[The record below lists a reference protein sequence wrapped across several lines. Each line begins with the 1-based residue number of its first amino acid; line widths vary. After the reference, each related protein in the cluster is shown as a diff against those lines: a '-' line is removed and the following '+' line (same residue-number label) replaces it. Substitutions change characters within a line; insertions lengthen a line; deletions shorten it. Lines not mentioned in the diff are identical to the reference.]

1 MKPVDA
7 ELVSAVSAGDED
19 AIAELYDRHADGV
32 FRVAFRLLGD
42 RHLAEDVL
50 QETYLALWNR
60 SELFNPVMGSLRTW
74 LFTIARN
81 RAVDRLRAQGRHP
94 LPIPLSAI
102 LTGEESGDDARARQ
116 SSSGGV
122 YSAGATSSHGSD
134 DPVVAVEAAWL
145 RQAVRSALDAV
156 PETERRAIE
165 LAYYEELSQ
174 SEIAARLGWPLGTVK
189 TRTRRALGDCAA
201 SSRNSWAWSLGCSSR
216 RRRQRRAP
224 TRKEPW
230 RSPSRTL
237 QGSGGWGLR
246 AKQVVS
252 VDHAEAAERLELALL
267 TPGKLVGLLG
277 GPSDAA
283 AGELGRH
290 VESCPTCQAE
300 VAALE
305 RAGVLLAAAAPNDLR
320 APAGSRERVLGAV
333 RAAGRPG
340 HRATGDAVR
349 SSREAAG
356 AARFRTDWRP
366 LVRGLGFR
374 TGLAAAAVVLLAALG
389 LGLGLE
395 IAAERG
401 RDAEVARQLATV
413 TGAADRLL
421 REPDTQRVTLT
432 DSSGAAAGT
441 VLYNGREGTL
451 VVVSDD
457 LAVEGSDVHY
467 SCYLERDGE
476 RVPIGYMNSGAGLS
490 YWAGAVSGP
499 AGAGRPGDRFV
510 VAESI
515 DAEPV
520 LSGTFGES

>member
-189 TRTRRALGDCAA
+189 TRTRRAFGRLRSLLQELVGVELG
-201 SSRNSWAWSLGCSSR
+201 
-216 RRRQRRAP
+216 
-224 TRKEPW
+224 
-230 RSPSRTL
+230 L
-237 QGSGGWGLR
+237 Q
-246 AKQVVS
+246 
-252 VDHAEAAERLELALL
+252 L
-267 TPGKLVGLLG
+267 TP
-277 GPSDAA
+277 S
-283 AGELGRH
+283 
-290 VESCPTCQAE
+290 
-300 VAALE
+300 
-305 RAGVLLAAAAPNDLR
+305 
-320 APAGSRERVLGAV
+320 APAQGAD
-333 RAAGRPG
+333 P
-340 HRATGDAVR
+340 
-349 SSREAAG
+349 
-356 AARFRTDWRP
+356 
-366 LVRGLGFR
+366 
-374 TGLAAAAVVLLAALG
+374 
-389 LGLGLE
+389 
-395 IAAERG
+395 
-401 RDAEVARQLATV
+401 
-413 TGAADRLL
+413 
-421 REPDTQRVTLT
+421 
-432 DSSGAAAGT
+432 
-441 VLYNGREGTL
+441 EGTL
-451 VVVSDD
+451 
-457 LAVEGSDVHY
+457 
-467 SCYLERDGE
+467 
-476 RVPIGYMNSGAGLS
+476 
-490 YWAGAVSGP
+490 
-499 AGAGRPGDRFV
+499 
-510 VAESI
+510 
-515 DAEPV
+515 AEPV
-520 LSGTFGES
+520 AHAPGERGMGLASETSGERGPR